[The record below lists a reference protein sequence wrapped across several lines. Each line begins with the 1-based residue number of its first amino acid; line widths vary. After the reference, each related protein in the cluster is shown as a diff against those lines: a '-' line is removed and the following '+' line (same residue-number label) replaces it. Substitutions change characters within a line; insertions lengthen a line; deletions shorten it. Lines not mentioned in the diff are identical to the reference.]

1 MKYDTGVDDPVANKL
16 QAIMGTRKVAS
27 MEFSEVQGSF
37 PIVIPHGPDLDP
49 ELTEFACKLCL
60 AVEKMVTVT
69 ANINQRLRRLER
81 Y

>member
-1 MKYDTGVDDPVANKL
+1 MKYDTGIDDPVANKL

-37 PIVIPHGPDLDP
+37 PIVIPHGPDR

-81 Y
+81 D